1 MTLHVRPFASGD
13 LAAVAAIEKQSF
25 SDPWNWAMFAS
36 ELQDRDYN
44 FGRVAVD
51 EENGDI
57 AGYCFFW
64 IVPGDEAQISNIAVH
79 PQRRRQ
85 GIAQLL
91 LEETIR
97 EGRLREATSVS
108 LEVREANAPARAFY
122 AKMGFIEVGRRPKY
136 YKNPQED
143 ALILRM
149 KI

>member
-1 MTLHVRPFASGD
+1 MTLLIRPFASSD
-13 LAAVAAIEKQSF
+13 LAAVVAVEKLSF

-44 FGRVAVD
+44 FGRVAV
-51 EENGDI
+51 EEKSGEV

-79 PQRRRQ
+79 PDRRRQ
-85 GIAQLL
+85 GVAQFLL
-91 LEETIR
+91 AEVVR
-97 EGRLREATSVS
+97 ESRAREATSVS
-108 LEVREANAPARAFY
+108 LEVRESNAPARAFY
-122 AKMGFIEVGRRPKY
+122 EKMGFIEVGRRPKY
-136 YKNPQED
+136 YQNPKED